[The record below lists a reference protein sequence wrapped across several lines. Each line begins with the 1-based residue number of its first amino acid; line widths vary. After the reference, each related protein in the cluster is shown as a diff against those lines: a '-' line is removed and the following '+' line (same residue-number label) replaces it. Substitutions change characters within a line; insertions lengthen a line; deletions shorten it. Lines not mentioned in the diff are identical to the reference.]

1 MLCRRGW
8 LFVCVVL
15 LAAGCGGG
23 EDATS
28 PQPSQTTSAAAET
41 TAEAAIPTSSS
52 SAVPS
57 TTAQSPTTGVPAT
70 STGPTSSA
78 AASDG
83 SDPTSWP
90 LRQKL
95 AQLLLPGFNAGP
107 GGTSTSPSEVQALID
122 AGAGGVFVGRKEET
136 LFASSVLTNARANT
150 LPPFVAT
157 DGEGG
162 QVDLLPSIMEP
173 LPPAG
178 EMAAWDTDRIRAA
191 GASRGTNL
199 AQRGVTVDFAPVLDV
214 AGGTNP
220 LGDRTWS
227 AEPDEVVRT
236 AGAFAEG
243 LCSAGV
249 LPTFKHF
256 PGHGRADAH
265 GDDAPAR
272 TPDLAAM
279 EQSDLLPFKEM
290 IASMGDRSLLMTGHL
305 DVPGLTDG
313 GEPFSLNPEAMKY
326 LRDTMGYDGVTVT
339 DELAEM
345 GAITKRGISVPNAVE
360 MALVAGNDMAL
371 YFGDVDQMNEVLDHL
386 ETVVAEGRLSEARV
400 DRSLARI
407 LALKSSGACASPI
420 APQGG

>member
-1 MLCRRGW
+1 M
-8 LFVCVVL
+8 CVVL
-15 LAAGCGGG
+15 LAAGCGGE
-23 EDATS
+23 EDAAN
-28 PQPSQTTSAAAET
+28 PQPSQTTAPTDET
-41 TAEAAIPTSSS
+41 TAQA
-52 SAVPS
+52 AVPTTDSSTVTS
-57 TTAQSPTTGVPAT
+57 TTTGSPSTGAAAT
-70 STGPTSSA
+70 STVPPTSA
-78 AASDG
+78 ATSDG
-83 SDPTSWP
+83 SDPASWP
-90 LRQKL
+90 LRQRL
-95 AQLLLPGFNAGP
+95 AQMLMPGFNAGP
-107 GGTSTSPSEVQALID
+107 GDTSTSPSEVQALID
-122 AGAGGVFVGRKEET
+122 AGAGGVFIGRKEEA
-136 LFASSVLTNARANT
+136 LFDSSVMADAQANA
-150 LPPFVAT
+150 LPPFVST

-173 LPPAG
+173 LPPAR
-178 EMAAWDTDRIRAA
+178 EMAAWDTDRIRSA

-199 AQRGVTVDFAPVLDV
+199 ARRGVTVDFAPVLDV
-214 AGGTNP
+214 AGGANP
-220 LGDRTWS
+220 LGDRTW
-227 AEPDEVVRT
+227 ATEPDEVVRT

-256 PGHGRADAH
+256 PGHGSADAH

-279 EQSDLLPFKEM
+279 EPSDLVTFKDM

-345 GAITKRGISVPNAVE
+345 GAITKRGISVPDAVE

-386 ETVVAEGRLSEARV
+386 ETAVAEGRLSEAQV

-407 LALKSSGACASPI
+407 VALKSSGACTSPVP
-420 APQGG
+420 PQAG

>member
-1 MLCRRGW
+1 MGTMLSSRVW
-8 LFVCVVL
+8 PLLVL
-15 LAAGCGGG
+15 ALMMAGCAGS
-23 EDATS
+23 EAAQDEPSTS
-28 PQPSQTTSAAAET
+28 QSTVVTPGT
-41 TAEAAIPTSSS
+41 TAVV
-52 SAVPS
+52 AV
-57 TTAQSPTTGVPAT
+57 PTTGGSPVAA
-70 STGPTSSA
+70 PTSETTQVEP
-78 AASDG
+78 
-83 SDPTSWP
+83 DPVSWP

-95 AQLLLPGFNAGP
+95 AQMLMPGFNAGP

-345 GAITKRGISVPNAVE
+345 GAITKRGISVPDAVE